1 MLHDVIALK
10 HFTMFYC
17 VLCDHATVT
26 VTNVWQYVHD
36 VTLTLTLSSEKK
48 RKINQHKKETLNKKT
63 WV

>member
-1 MLHDVIALK
+1 
-10 HFTMFYC
+10 MFYY